1 MEIQAKEAQQLTDYF
16 AANVKELLDKGVKIT
31 EVKKMAAEF
40 AIMPADGSY
49 KVTFGDAEFEAYF
62 KAFLRPKLVEMLFE
76 GK

>member
-1 MEIQAKEAQQLTDYF
+1 
-16 AANVKELLDKGVKIT
+16 VKELLDKGVKIT